1 MSENIGNKINIS
13 CFFIKGGTVG
23 TSKLMRGYMLGGA
36 VVGGVSGYVG
46 GAIATSGIPM
56 ANTVAIAGSS
66 LVNSVGT
73 WLIPVDKRR
82 YQSVL
87 VQSLTTLRM
96 EILDISAKKGI
107 LYWRISEYGLGA
119 LANLS

>member
-1 MSENIGNKINIS
+1 
-13 CFFIKGGTVG
+13 
-23 TSKLMRGYMLGGA
+23 MLGGA

-73 WLIPVDKRR
+73 WAYTGGQTPI
-82 YQSVL
+82 SI
-87 VQSLTTLRM
+87 SLGAVSYDFTNGD
-96 EILDISAKKGI
+96 LDISAKREFCTGE
-107 LYWRISEYGLGA
+107 YRIWAWSTGKFE
-119 LANLS
+119 